1 MAQQSV
7 TNNNKTKWVWMI
19 PFGLL
24 LLVIGLRILDPQPM
38 ERMRHLA
45 FDALQQAYPR
55 AYQPLPVRIVD
66 IDEASLKKLGQWPW
80 PRSILAELINKLS
93 KGGAQLV
100 GIDILLSEPDRTS
113 PEEMAKLWKKGADDD
128 FLDHLRATIPDPDSL
143 LVEAFK
149 SIPIV
154 ISFLAHHAGDG
165 RIPGIKTG
173 FAFVGDSP
181 ESFIPRYSAT
191 TPSLEKFETEAEGNG
206 SSNSLPDSDG
216 LLRRIPRFLLPRIY
230 FQIGRASCRERV

>member
-66 IDEASLKKLGQWPW
+66 IDEASLKKTGPV
-80 PRSILAELINKLS
+80 AV
-93 KGGAQLV
+93 A
-100 GIDILLSEPDRTS
+100 
-113 PEEMAKLWKKGADDD
+113 
-128 FLDHLRATIPDPDSL
+128 SL
-143 LVEAFK
+143 N
-149 SIPIV
+149 P
-154 ISFLAHHAGDG
+154 
-165 RIPGIKTG
+165 
-173 FAFVGDSP
+173 
-181 ESFIPRYSAT
+181 
-191 TPSLEKFETEAEGNG
+191 
-206 SSNSLPDSDG
+206 
-216 LLRRIPRFLLPRIY
+216 
-230 FQIGRASCRERV
+230 C